1 VTEKPRVPTPKA
13 SGKDI
18 AHAAGRAVL
27 SAIPFAGGAAVE
39 VFQHVIQPPLE
50 KRRIEWMNDVGER
63 LNKLEDEGVKLE
75 SLSDNEQFVSAVMS
89 ASQVAIRTHQAEKL
103 EALRNAVEN
112 VARGQAPD
120 EALQHLFFGFVDTL
134 VPLQI
139 QMLKLFQAP
148 PLMDGISMGGL
159 SLVLERSIP
168 SLRGHRDIYDQF
180 WRDLYA
186 RGLVNTDGLHT
197 TMSGNGLSQK
207 RTTSLGDQ
215 FLRFITRPA

>member
-1 VTEKPRVPTPKA
+1 MPDKPKILTPKA
-13 SGKDI
+13 SGKDV
-18 AHAAGRAVL
+18 AHAAGRAAL
-27 SAIPFAGGAAVE
+27 SAIPIAGGAAVE
-39 VFQHVIQPPLE
+39 IFQHLIQPPLE
-50 KRRIEWMNDVGER
+50 RRRIEWMDSVGER
-63 LNKLEDEGVKLE
+63 LTELEEVGIRLE
-75 SLSDNEQFVSAVMS
+75 SLSENEQFVSAVMS
-89 ASQVAIRTHQAEKL
+89 ASQVAIRTHQSEKL

-120 EALQHLFFGFVDTL
+120 EALQHMFFGFVDTL

-148 PLMDGISMGGL
+148 PTMEGITMGGL
-159 SLVLERSIP
+159 STVLERNIP

-186 RGLVNTDGLHT
+186 RGLVNTDGLHS

-215 FLRFITRPA
+215 FLRFITRPS

>member
-1 VTEKPRVPTPKA
+1 VPDKPKITTPRA
-13 SGKDI
+13 SGKDV

-39 VFQHVIQPPLE
+39 IFQHVIQPPLE

-63 LNKLEDEGVKLE
+63 LNKLEEEGIKLE
-75 SLSDNEQFVSAVMS
+75 SLSENEQFVSAVMS

-120 EALQHLFFGFVDTL
+120 EALQHMFFGFVDTL

-139 QMLKLFQAP
+139 QMLKVFQTP
-148 PLMDGISMGGL
+148 PIMEGIMAGGL
-159 SLVLERSIP
+159 SMVLERNLP
-168 SLRGHRDIYDQF
+168 ALRGRRDVYDQF

-186 RGLVNTDGLHT
+186 RGLVDTDGLHT
-197 TMSGNGLSQK
+197 TMSGSGLSQK
-207 RTTSLGDQ
+207 RTTGLGDQ
-215 FLRFITRPA
+215 FLHFITKHS

>member
-1 VTEKPRVPTPKA
+1 MPDNPKTFA
-13 SGKDI
+13 PEATGKDA

-27 SAIPFAGGAAVE
+27 AAIPFAGGAAVE
-39 VFQHVIQPPLE
+39 IFQHVIQPPLE
-50 KRRIEWMNDVGER
+50 KRRTEWMNDVGKR
-63 LNKLEDEGVKLE
+63 LSKLEEDGIKLE
-75 SLSDNEQFVSAVMS
+75 SLSENEQFVSAVMS

-120 EALQHLFFGFVDTL
+120 EALQHMFFGFVDSL

-148 PLMDGISMGGL
+148 PVMEGIMAGGL
-159 SLVLERSIP
+159 SMVLEQNIP

-197 TMSGNGLSQK
+197 MMSGNGLSQK
-207 RTTSLGDQ
+207 QTTNLGDQ
-215 FLRFITRPA
+215 FLRFITRPS